1 MGHERVTG
9 LVVGENPLLLL
20 GHDATGLQAGDD
32 PLHRRFEVGVADVL
46 LLGPS
51 REDGGL
57 VAHVGEVGARE
68 AGRLTRDD
76 FKVDV
81 GSEFPPRVHAEDRL
95 AAGEI
100 GRGDEDLPVEATGT
114 KEGGV
119 EVLQAV
125 RRRDD
130 DDTVGLEPVEL
141 DEQLIQ
147 RLDRARG

>member
-1 MGHERVTG
+1 MR
-9 LVVGENPLLLL
+9 P
-20 GHDATGLQAGDD
+20 A
-32 PLHRRFEVGVADVL
+32 
-46 LLGPS
+46 S
-51 REDGGL
+51 
-57 VAHVGEVGARE
+57 
-68 AGRLTRDD
+68 TRDD

-81 GSEFPPRVHAEDRL
+81 GSEGLPRVCTRRIASRP
-95 AAGEI
+95 AEI

-130 DDTVGLEPVEL
+130 DDTVGLAEPVEL

-147 RLDRARG
+147 RLIVLAVEARARAACRRRRARR